1 MNTILKKIAFIVLL
15 FCCSLGWA
23 QQFVV
28 VEKPGTKAAE
38 KPVEKAVEQV
48 VEVPKTI
55 SDEEYKE
62 FLNYSP
68 KSFTANLKSKPQ
80 NRMLEGDLNSIGSLE
95 LRYAY
100 QLQLKLNESEI
111 KWMEKEIDQ
120 LAIAFFAEGK
130 PILIKKTGSYDSCMD
145 RGIETEDRNGLTVT
159 ILKFCYTCAGA
170 ADVEDK
176 FLEIFN
182 KRTEQLLAAKSKKE

>member
-1 MNTILKKIAFIVLL
+1 MKKITFIVLL

-38 KPVEKAVEQV
+38 KPAEKVTEEV
-48 VEVPKTI
+48 IEVPKGI

-68 KSFTANLKSKPQ
+68 KSFSPDLKSKPH

-100 QLQLKLNESEI
+100 QSQLKLTESEI

-130 PILIKKTGSYDSCMD
+130 PILIKKTGSYDGCID
-145 RGIETEDRNGLTVT
+145 RGIETEDRDGFTVT
-159 ILKFCYTCAGA
+159 IFKFCYTCAGA
-170 ADVEDK
+170 ADVEDR

-182 KRTEQLLAAKSKKE
+182 KRTEQLLAAKSK